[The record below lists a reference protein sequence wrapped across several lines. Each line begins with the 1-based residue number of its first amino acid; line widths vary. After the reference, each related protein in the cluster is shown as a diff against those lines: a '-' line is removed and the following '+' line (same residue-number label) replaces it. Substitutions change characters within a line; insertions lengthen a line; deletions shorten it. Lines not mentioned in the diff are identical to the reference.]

1 MPLASTLALA
11 AQAHS
16 WEAGMAGKDTA
27 TNAVN
32 AVTFNAQLARK
43 VAQAQL
49 KRRGLK
55 RELNTAETQLAQVT
69 LYLAEQGS
77 VAHAELDEPVRRAR
91 AAQDELNALDD
102 DIARLMA
109 QFTTK
114 PPSSGDSGETSDE
127 AEAPVEGEAP
137 V

>member
-1 MPLASTLALA
+1 MT
-11 AQAHS
+11 
-16 WEAGMAGKDTA
+16 GKDA
-27 TNAVN
+27 AGNAVN

-49 KRRGLK
+49 KRRGVK
-55 RELNTAETQLAQVT
+55 REVNTAEIQLAQVT

-102 DIARLMA
+102 EIARLMA

-114 PPSSGDSGETSDE
+114 PPSSGDADAAPAEG
-127 AEAPVEGEAP
+127 EAPVEGE
-137 V
+137 VVD

>member
-1 MPLASTLALA
+1 MP
-11 AQAHS
+11 
-16 WEAGMAGKDTA
+16 GKDTA
-27 TNAVN
+27 SNAVN
-32 AVTFNAQLARK
+32 AVAFNAQLARK

-102 DIARLMA
+102 EIARLMA

-114 PPSSGDSGETSDE
+114 PPSSDDGDETPVAGEVVD
-127 AEAPVEGEAP
+127 
-137 V
+137 

>member
-1 MPLASTLALA
+1 
-11 AQAHS
+11 
-16 WEAGMAGKDTA
+16 MAGKDTA
-27 TNAVN
+27 SNAVN
-32 AVTFNAQLARK
+32 AVTFNAALAKK

-55 RELNTAETQLAQVT
+55 RELTTSETQLAQVT

-77 VAHAELDEPVRRAR
+77 VTHPELDEPVRRAR

-102 DIARLMA
+102 EIARLMA

-114 PPSSGDSGETSDE
+114 PPSADDDSGD
-127 AEAPVEGEAP
+127 APAEGE
-137 V
+137 VVD

>member
-1 MPLASTLALA
+1 MPA
-11 AQAHS
+11 
-16 WEAGMAGKDTA
+16 KDTA
-27 TNAVN
+27 SNAVS

-55 RELNTAETQLAQVT
+55 RELTAAETQLAQVT

-77 VAHAELDEPVRRAR
+77 VTHPELDEPVRRAR
-91 AAQDELNALDD
+91 AAQDDLNALDD
-102 DIARLMA
+102 EIARLMA

-114 PPSSGDSGETSDE
+114 PPAGGEGG
-127 AEAPVEGEAP
+127 GEADEG
-137 V
+137 VVVE

>member
-1 MPLASTLALA
+1 
-11 AQAHS
+11 
-16 WEAGMAGKDTA
+16 MAGKDTA
-27 TNAVN
+27 SNAVN

-49 KRRGLK
+49 KRRSLK
-55 RELNTAETQLAQVT
+55 RELTSSEIQLAQVT

-77 VAHAELDEPVRRAR
+77 VAHPELDEPVRRAR

-102 DIARLMA
+102 EIARMMA

-114 PPSSGDSGETSDE
+114 PPTSGDAGEMSDAGE
-127 AEAPVEGEAP
+127 ASDVGQASEEGE
-137 V
+137 VVE

>member
-1 MPLASTLALA
+1 MP
-11 AQAHS
+11 
-16 WEAGMAGKDTA
+16 GKDTA
-27 TNAVN
+27 SNAVN

-55 RELNTAETQLAQVT
+55 RELTTAETQLAQVT

-77 VAHAELDEPVRRAR
+77 VAHAELEETVRRAR
-91 AAQDELNALDD
+91 VAQDDLNALDD
-102 DIARLMA
+102 EIARLMA

-114 PPSSGDSGETSDE
+114 PPSSGDTGTAPVEGD
-127 AEAPVEGEAP
+127 APVEGE
-137 V
+137 VVD

>member
-1 MPLASTLALA
+1 
-11 AQAHS
+11 
-16 WEAGMAGKDTA
+16 MAGKDTA
-27 TNAVN
+27 SNAVN
-32 AVTFNAQLARK
+32 AVTFNAALAKK

-55 RELNTAETQLAQVT
+55 RELTTSETQLAQVA

-77 VAHAELDEPVRRAR
+77 LAHPELDEPVRRAR

-102 DIARLMA
+102 EIASLMA

-114 PPSSGDSGETSDE
+114 PPSAGGAGDAPAAGNDE
-127 AEAPVEGEAP
+127 GGDEGE
-137 V
+137 VVD

>member
-1 MPLASTLALA
+1 
-11 AQAHS
+11 
-16 WEAGMAGKDTA
+16 MAGKDTA

-127 AEAPVEGEAP
+127 AEAPVEGE
-137 V
+137 VVEGEVVD

>member
-1 MPLASTLALA
+1 MP
-11 AQAHS
+11 
-16 WEAGMAGKDTA
+16 GKDTA
-27 TNAVN
+27 SNAVN

-55 RELNTAETQLAQVT
+55 RELTTAETQLAQVT

-77 VAHAELDEPVRRAR
+77 VTHPELDEPVRRAR

-102 DIARLMA
+102 EIARLMA
-109 QFTTK
+109 QFSTK
-114 PPSSGDSGETSDE
+114 PPADGEPGGEPDE
-127 AEAPVEGEAP
+127 GVVVE
-137 V
+137 